1 MLAKSLANSKTMATV
16 TFFHDKR
23 SGSETFPLKLRITH
37 LRKAVHINLDVK
49 LTPEQWDEEN
59 ERIVG
64 HKKADTLNNFI
75 TTKKTIAEAA
85 IMRFGLANDLS
96 KFTASQLKTVVES
109 GGETSAK
116 AVGHKFLPYFE
127 QVRDSKKKKKNTWMS
142 YESSIRKMKE
152 YDPLLETRVFEDID
166 ETYIKKMN
174 EAWEAQGLKTNS
186 RAVHM
191 RNIRAVI
198 NKAVEDKLT
207 TTYAFGKFSIEK
219 APTPKRNLSLEEL
232 RQLRDY
238 PIVNEFQEKYRDIF
252 MLCFYMRGINMV
264 DLCQLT
270 TKNIRAGRIN
280 YIRSKTGKFYSVK
293 IEPEMKAI
301 FDKYKGQD
309 FLLDICD
316 GAKDEAE
323 IKVKYE
329 GFLQRMDRGLKKIGP
344 YTRKGLGGK
353 KHIKPI
359 LPGLSQYWSR
369 HTTATLMANMGY
381 REEIIVCSLGH
392 EHKNKTTNIYI
403 EYNEVEVD
411 KANRALIDFV
421 NSNDMDI
428 QLNEKVAEKA
438 KELAKTMG
446 MSEDELVNKIVQWYF
461 EDNEKDDTFAGEEL

>member
-1 MLAKSLANSKTMATV
+1 MAKI
-16 TFFHDKR
+16 TFFHDTR
-23 SGSETFPLKLRITH
+23 SGAGEFPLKLRIAH
-37 LRKAVHINLDVK
+37 KGKSVYINLDVK
-49 LTPEQWDEEN
+49 IPVECWN
-59 ERIVG
+59 EMECKVVG
-64 HKKADTLNNFI
+64 HKREKSLNDFI
-75 TTKKTIAEAA
+75 ITKKNLVESA
-85 IMRFGLANDLS
+85 IMKYGLANNLDTL
-96 KFTASQLKTVVES
+96 TAAQLRVVALS
-109 GGETSAK
+109 GGETSTDSA
-116 AVGHKFLPYFE
+116 GHSFLKFYVKNMDEIEKSKTRLSFE
-127 QVRDSKKKKKNTWMS
+127 STLKKIK
-142 YESSIRKMKE
+142 ES
-152 YDPLLETRVFEDID
+152 DPLVDTKTFEDITP
-166 ETYIKKMN
+166 EYIRMLDDDWKNKGMS
-174 EAWEAQGLKTNS
+174 TNA
-186 RAVHM
+186 RAVYM
-191 RNIRAVI
+191 RNIRSVI
-198 NKAVEDKLT
+198 NKARKQKLT
-207 TTYAFGKFSIEK
+207 DTYAFLDFSIKK
-219 APTPKRNLSLEEL
+219 APTQKRNLSVEEL
-232 RQLRDY
+232 RMLRDY
-238 PIVNEFQEKYRDIF
+238 PIVNEFQQKYRDIF

-316 GAKDEAE
+316 GAKDESD

-353 KHIKPI
+353 KHIEPI
-359 LPGLSQYWSR
+359 LPQLSQYWSR